1 MEETRK
7 KQENVRDFLR
17 ENSEAIERIKVLAMD
32 NLRIIV
38 GDINS
43 EECRREEAN
52 NMDRNLLEQTISQ
65 HEGLQE
71 IIKMLEEARVR
82 LIG

>member
-65 HEGLQE
+65 REGLQE